1 MRISAA
7 LLSVLVL
14 AGCASNPAPYQG
26 KNYGAEPAQ
35 RLSFNGVLV
44 DSVYTAPGA
53 APNVEHELSPSP
65 EAALRLALQQK
76 YQPIRSMATGAAQL
90 RVTIT
95 DAHVTRTDLPQPTD
109 WFAREFGEQKD
120 TQFDGRLAVEARTEG
135 GASRR
140 VLTFTAEATRTLQTA
155 KLSGKALEAQIN
167 GMVAN
172 MVDDVMAQVAQGLE
186 GGDMAGS
193 IISGPDDTVMP
204 VPSGRW
210 DKVRDW
216 R

>member
-1 MRISAA
+1 MRIAA
-7 LLSVLVL
+7 TLLTVLML
-14 AGCASNPAPYQG
+14 AGCASNPAPYKG
-26 KNYGAEPAQ
+26 KDYSATPAQ

-44 DSVYTAPGA
+44 DSTYTAPGA
-53 APNVEHELSPSP
+53 APNVEHTLSLSP
-65 EAALRLALQQK
+65 EAALRTALQQK
-76 YQPIRSMATGAAQL
+76 YRPIRSMATGAPQL

-95 DAHVTRTDLPQPTD
+95 DAHITRTDLPQPTD

-120 TQFDGRLAVEARTEG
+120 TQFDGRLAIEARTEG

-140 VLTFTAEATRTLQTA
+140 IQSFTGEATRSLQTA
-155 KLSGKALEAQIN
+155 KLSGKALEAQVN
-167 GMVAN
+167 GMVAQ

-186 GGDMAGS
+186 GGDMAGA
-193 IISGPDDTVMP
+193 IISGPDETVMP